1 MGGAGK
7 TQLRVTAP
15 VSDEQALDN
24 VWEMA
29 HYCQFIDIILIN
41 ISTLMFH
48 WDFFFTEK
56 HITQEFILIFKKS
69 FIGELERLQSVL
81 IIESAISSILTWS
94 QPL

>member
-1 MGGAGK
+1 MHVSFPGRDLIFFFFFCSFRSSHHCFIFISDVVGGAGK

-48 WDFFFTEK
+48 
-56 HITQEFILIFKKS
+56 
-69 FIGELERLQSVL
+69 
-81 IIESAISSILTWS
+81 
-94 QPL
+94 